1 MEGFRNKKIGLQR
14 GRSDL
19 VLYFDSK
26 AIMIEIK
33 TQRGIQSAAQ
43 EDWQLAVE
51 IQGFEYFIVRSLREF
66 QIIINKTIN
75 GIHTTKANTRLHDKT
90 PLERIKELS
99 AVISVTNDKTVL
111 RNSVELLRIEIAR
124 YDKRLFNGKELPF

>member
-1 MEGFRNKKIGLQR
+1 MEWELQAKCFDWFVREYPAHRKLLCYNHNNSSNQLEGFRNKKIGLQR

-33 TQRGIQSAAQ
+33 TRRGIQSAAQ

-66 QIIINKTIN
+66 QTIINNTIN
-75 GIHTTKANTRLHDKT
+75 GIHTAEADTRLHDK
-90 PLERIKELS
+90 K
-99 AVISVTNDKTVL
+99 A
-111 RNSVELLRIEIAR
+111 A
-124 YDKRLFNGKELPF
+124 